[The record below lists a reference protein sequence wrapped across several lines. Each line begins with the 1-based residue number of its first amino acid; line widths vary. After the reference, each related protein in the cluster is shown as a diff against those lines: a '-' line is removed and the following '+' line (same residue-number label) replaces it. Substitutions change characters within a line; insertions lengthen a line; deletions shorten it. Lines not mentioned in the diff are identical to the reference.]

1 MPTGDFDMLAKSL
14 EKLIK
19 LPDQTLVYSGH
30 TEVTTIADE
39 KIFLNSNFFLT
50 IKDNYSRMAT
60 DGGYRALY

>member
-1 MPTGDFDMLAKSL
+1 MLAKSL

-39 KIFLNSNFFLT
+39 KMFLKRIGIL
-50 IKDNYSRMAT
+50 
-60 DGGYRALY
+60 